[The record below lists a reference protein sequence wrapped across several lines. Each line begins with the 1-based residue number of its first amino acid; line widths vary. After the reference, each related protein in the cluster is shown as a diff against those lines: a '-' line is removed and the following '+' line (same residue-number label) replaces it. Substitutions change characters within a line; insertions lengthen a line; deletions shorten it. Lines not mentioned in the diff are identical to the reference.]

1 MTLLFKLLRFTVLC
15 IAASTVVVLGSV
27 AIVAAAAL
35 LAAGAPVVLLCLAA
49 EKTLTEHIEKN
60 KEKWPETLDI

>member
-1 MTLLFKLLRFTVLC
+1 MFLLKLLRLTVLC
-15 IAASTVVVLGSV
+15 VAASTVVVLGSV

-35 LAAGAPVVLLCLAA
+35 LAVGAPVVLLCLAL

-60 KEKWPETLDI
+60 GEKWPETLDI

>member
-1 MTLLFKLLRFTVLC
+1 MFLLKLLRLTVLC

-35 LAAGAPVVLLCLAA
+35 LAAGAPIVLLCLAL

>member
-1 MTLLFKLLRFTVLC
+1 MFLLKLLRLTVLC
-15 IAASTVVVLGSV
+15 IAASTVVVLGTV

-35 LAAGAPVVLLCLAA
+35 LAAGAPVVLLCLAV

-60 KEKWPETLDI
+60 KRKWPESVDI

>member
-1 MTLLFKLLRFTVLC
+1 MTLLFKLLRITVLC
-15 IAASTVVVLGSV
+15 IAASTVVVLGTV

-35 LAAGAPVVLLCLAA
+35 LAAGAPVVLLCLAV

-60 KEKWPETLDI
+60 KRKWPESVDI

>member
-15 IAASTVVVLGSV
+15 IAASTVVVLGAA

-35 LAAGAPVVLLCLAA
+35 LAVGAPIVLVCLAT
-49 EKTLTEHIEKN
+49 EKTLTEQIEKN
-60 KEKWPETLDI
+60 GEKWPETLDI